1 MVPRSYS
8 VIVPVLLLAA
18 GLSACSGDTQLF
30 SKDTGIFSNISK
42 IGTSSTLSS
51 KDTELDS
58 TRPVTPEDFVDAS
71 GQCAFAIAA
80 EVPGSA
86 VGTPAGDLATA
97 PAPAQPVLGGI
108 GLGMTECQVAQRAG
122 QSGKVDIGADETGER
137 KVVLT
142 YLSGPWP
149 GIYNF
154 VGGRL
159 KEIVRVAEPP
169 PPPKPVRKKNP
180 AKPKPKTAAR

>member
-1 MVPRSYS
+1 MVPRSY
-8 VIVPVLLLAA
+8 IVVLPVLLLAA
-18 GLSACSGDTQLF
+18 GLSACSGDSQIL

-51 KDTELDS
+51 KDTELDK
-58 TRPVTPEDFVDAS
+58 TQPVTPEDFVDAA

-97 PAPAQPVLGGI
+97 PAPVQPVLGGI

-142 YLSGPWP
+142 YLTGPWP
-149 GIYNF
+149 GIYRF
-154 VGGRL
+154 AGGRL
-159 KEIVRVAEPP
+159 KEIERVAEPP
-169 PPPKPVRKKNP
+169 PPPKPVKK
-180 AKPKPKTAAR
+180 KKTPKPKTAAR